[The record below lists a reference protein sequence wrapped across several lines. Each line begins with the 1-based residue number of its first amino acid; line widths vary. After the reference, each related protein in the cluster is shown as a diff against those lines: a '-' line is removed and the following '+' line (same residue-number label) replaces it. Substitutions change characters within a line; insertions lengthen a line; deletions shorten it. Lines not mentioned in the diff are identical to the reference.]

1 MEFTPRTTVPS
12 RTDKH
17 FVHYS
22 KGGYNTSI
30 TIDKESGYVMPNC
43 VGYAQG
49 RLLEL
54 RGENKVNWK
63 LPACNAEDWYD
74 TARANGMSVGQT
86 PKLGAVAV
94 WRAGST
100 HNGVDGAG
108 HVAVVE
114 EIKSNGD
121 IVVSQSAYGGQE
133 FYLSTLTKSSGYTYA
148 ANRPL
153 VGFVYCGIEFEED
166 KPISTPTGTLIEAG
180 QKVELKSVHCYAS
193 ESALSSYGVRSGIYY
208 LWDITVKNGRIRVT
222 NALNKVGVPGQVS
235 FWIALADIGLSDTA
249 NDAST
254 TPAAGS
260 KYTLYNV
267 PVYGTEKEP
276 SIGKRSGTYY
286 TWDGTVRNGRIRMT
300 NSPARVGKA
309 GQVSFWVEVN
319 RLH

>member
-1 MEFTPRTTVPS
+1 MKFIPRTTAPS

-17 FVHYS
+17 FINYS
-22 KGGYNTSI
+22 KGGYNTGI
-30 TIDKESGYVMPNC
+30 AIDKASGYAMPNC

-94 WRAGST
+94 WRAGNT
-100 HNGVDGAG
+100 HNGADGAG
-108 HVAVVE
+108 HVAIVE
-114 EIKSNGD
+114 EIKPNGD

-148 ANRPL
+148 ANRPI
-153 VGFVYCGIEFEED
+153 VGFIYCGIEFEES
-166 KPISTPTGTLIEAG
+166 ILTPTGTLIKAG
-180 QKVELKSVHCYAS
+180 QKVELRCVHCYAS
-193 ESALSSYGVRSGIYY
+193 ESALSTYGVRSGTYY
-208 LWDITVKNGRIRVT
+208 LWDTTVKNGRIRVT
-222 NALNKVGVPGQVS
+222 NALNKAGVPGQVS
-235 FWIALADIGLSDTA
+235 FWVALADIGLSDTA
-249 NDAST
+249 DNTS

-260 KYTLYNV
+260 EHALYNV
-267 PVYGTEKEP
+267 PVYGTEKGP
-276 SIGKRSGTYY
+276 SIGRRSGTYY
-286 TWDGTVRNGRIRMT
+286 VWDNTVRNGRIRMT

-319 RLH
+319 KL